1 MAVGGL
7 LLEGEAEEGAGDP
20 LGLEAPGESPGVRR
34 IPTHDPIHDPIHEIT
49 PAKRTPL
56 FQNGREGGGIFPSA
70 TLPGP
75 PLPGKNGMHIPLN
88 GEGLGFGAGG
98 EALSVNDNA
107 PPHKRDLSS
116 RRDGIGGIVVMQLL

>member
-7 LLEGEAEEGAGDP
+7 LLEGDAEEGAGDP
-20 LGLEAPGESPGVRR
+20 LASEAPGERPGVRR
-34 IPTHDPIHDPIHEIT
+34 IPIHDPIHEMT
-49 PAKRTPL
+49 PAKRAPL
-56 FQNGREGGGIFPSA
+56 SQNGREGGGIFPSA
-70 TLPGP
+70 TIPRP